1 MGNMNEEQLVKLY
14 REKGL
19 TILPLPRGAKGPP
32 LFGAWQKLSR
42 EEIETKNIDLNDV
55 NIALRMNDNGVFA
68 IDVDRE
74 PLYYLLFDSPPEALA
89 RKTWVW
95 RTSRGYHVLFKADH
109 DVETTAASLIQ
120 VKGRGSYVVAPPSI
134 HPSGARYTFLSDPA
148 TTDIANVGPAFL
160 EKLSTIIS
168 TVHKHQHLIE
178 KLTPFWLEGCRHNIA
193 LYLSGALR
201 KRGLA
206 FEETAIIVKA
216 ISLLSQDPEITDRL
230 TAVETTYS
238 IDDLNEVAGDS
249 YLAQVLKAVGGPSVE
264 DLLPAGKHDASKQQ
278 TSAKKHRYTV
288 GGEVLDGRLVEVIAG
303 PRLLLWNGSDF
314 EVAGSFQPIDG
325 EVVEPYPHLPF
336 PLPDAP
342 TAIGE
347 DINLWNDTKAFIRE
361 YFDVVNEDA
370 YDVLT
375 AAVAWSYFVRAVG
388 VSTPFILFLGPWRS
402 GKTRALE
409 TLSSICYRSMAAVDV
424 SEASFFRLVE
434 TLKPTLFIDEMQV
447 VDSNVRALL
456 ASAYRKGMKVPR
468 VVDVESKGLESIAW
482 FETFSFVVMASR
494 EEPPA
499 DILSRCIVIH
509 CEKQQ
514 RPTGKKIDESKAR
527 DLRTRWL
534 AQRLRMHGK
543 VVVGFT
549 EFETVDGRLQEI
561 LSPLVVLAE
570 LFGGPSAK
578 AAVERYGRALEN
590 ELRGL
595 EASTEEA
602 EIIEAL
608 QAMVAEN
615 PQDAPSVVLVRE
627 LTARLNQEYE
637 TPIWTPEKVGRRLS
651 ALGFPRVKLARG
663 RRGYKID
670 YPLLERLINRYGL
683 DVAVSSF
690 AATATTATTAQTPK
704 FPGIKP

>member
-1 MGNMNEEQLVKLY
+1 
-14 REKGL
+14 
-19 TILPLPRGAKGPP
+19 
-32 LFGAWQKLSR
+32 
-42 EEIETKNIDLNDV
+42 
-55 NIALRMNDNGVFA
+55 
-68 IDVDRE
+68 
-74 PLYYLLFDSPPEALA
+74 
-89 RKTWVW
+89 
-95 RTSRGYHVLFKADH
+95 RGYHVLLKSDT
-109 DVETTAASLIQ
+109 DVETTASNSLIQ

-148 TTDIANVGPAFL
+148 TTPIANVGPAFV

-168 TVHKHQHLIE
+168 TIHKHQQLIE
-178 KLTPFWLEGCRHNIA
+178 KLTPFWVEGCRHNIA
-193 LYLSGALR
+193 LYLAGSFR
-201 KRGLA
+201 KRRLA

-264 DLLPAGKHDASKQQ
+264 DLLPPAKHDASKQQ
-278 TSAKKHRYTV
+278 TSAKNRYTV
-288 GGEVLDGRLVEVIAG
+288 GGEVIDGRLVEVIAG
-303 PRLLLWNGSDF
+303 PRLLLWNGSGF
-314 EVAGSFQPIDG
+314 EVAGSFQPNDG

-342 TAIGE
+342 TTIGE
-347 DINLWNDTKAFIRE
+347 DTNLWNDTKAFIRE
-361 YFDVVNEDA
+361 YFDVVNEDV

-375 AAVAWSYFVRAVG
+375 AAVAWSYFVRDVG

-402 GKTRALE
+402 GKTRGLE

-434 TLKPTLFIDEMQV
+434 ALKPTLFIDEMQV

-499 DILSRCIVIH
+499 DILSRCVTIH

-578 AAVERYGRALEN
+578 AAVCRYGKAVEN

-627 LTARLNQEYE
+627 LTAKLNQEHQ

-651 ALGFPRVKLARG
+651 SLGFQRVRLPGG
-663 RRGYKID
+663 RRGYKVD
-670 YPLLERLINRYGL
+670 YQLLERLINRYGL
-683 DVAVSSF
+683 DVTVSSF
-690 AATATTATTAQTPK
+690 PATVTTVTTAQTPK